1 MLLNGI
7 IMTSYF
13 SSKGVPVGIPE
24 SENAGYRRFE
34 CLYYR
39 GRVKLTE
46 GTGYT
51 YVVEGN
57 DAPGTG
63 RVVLT
68 GWAITVAPSR
78 RRLR

>member
-1 MLLNGI
+1 MHSNGI
-7 IMTSYF
+7 IVTRYCAN
-13 SSKGVPVGIPE
+13 KGVPVGIPE
-24 SENAGYRRFE
+24 SEYAGFRRFG
-34 CLYYR
+34 CLYYQ